1 MATIK
6 DVAREAHGIDRD
18 CFGDAEQQRL
28 CQSRSSRPRFG
39 RGGPAG
45 LCAVGRRA
53 KPEEGAHGI
62 AGARRRR
69 RDQSVLHQPDQ
80 RGGNR
85 CRCARLFADALQQRR
100 AVRPGAAISAPHP
113 GAPLRWP
120 DPGALRRAA
129 GLSDPR
135 CLHAAGADRADRSRD
150 RILADRFGIARQC
163 VGGACRRR
171 TTSWISAIGGSARS
185 PGRAMSPPAPTAMPA
200 SCRRCPRGA

>member
-6 DVAREAHGIDRD
+6 DVAREALVSTATVSATLNNSAYVSPDLRARVLAAVDRLD
-18 CFGDAEQQRL
+18 YA
-28 CQSRSSRPRFG
+28 PI
-39 RGGPAG
+39 
-45 LCAVGRRA
+45 GRRA

-69 RDQSVLHQPDQ
+69 CDQPVLHEPDQ

-129 GLSDPR
+129 GLSDLR

-150 RILADRFGIARQC
+150 RILADRLRYRSTMC
-163 VGGACRRR
+163 RRPCRRR